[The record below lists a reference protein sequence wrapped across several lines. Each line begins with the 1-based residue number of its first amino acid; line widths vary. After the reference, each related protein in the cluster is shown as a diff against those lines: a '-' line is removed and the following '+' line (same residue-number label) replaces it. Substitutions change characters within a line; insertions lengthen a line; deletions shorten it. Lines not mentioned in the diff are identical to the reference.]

1 MDIPRITV
9 NGMPSLY
16 RHCYV
21 KQHLRSFRRRGSSVQ
36 LQRRGQQQGLDT
48 PVFRDV
54 LVYLTK

>member
-1 MDIPRITV
+1 
-9 NGMPSLY
+9 MPSLY

-21 KQHLRSFRRRGSSVQ
+21 KQHLRSFRRQGSSVQ